1 MNLVIYSFGGVM
13 DLFEYQGKSL
23 YQKFNIN
30 HPNSKLIK
38 NLNDLNDPIDLNFP
52 VVVKA
57 QVQVG
62 GRGKAGGI
70 KVAKDINELTQY
82 SEEILGMDIKG
93 HKVEILL
100 LEEASNILEEYYI
113 SFTLDRSEKKYLI
126 MLSAK
131 GGMDI
136 EQVAEENPDDL
147 IKFHVSPSEKLTS
160 STISE
165 LINKANLNKDHEESL
180 SEIIENL
187 YLMFTEGDCDL
198 VEVNPLAIT
207 DNGVMALDSKVSL
220 DMNAKYKHP
229 YFDDFEQE
237 IPIPESEKNAKEKGL
252 NFIKLDG
259 SVGIIGNGAG
269 LVMSTL
275 DVVAENGGKAANFL
289 DIGGGAKA
297 ETVSSALEVLE
308 ADQNVKSVLINIFG
322 GITRCDLVAEGI
334 IEATKGKEL
343 VWPIII
349 RLDGTNSL
357 EGLEILR
364 ANPNEK
370 IFIEESMDSA
380 AKLAVQKGL

>member
-1 MNLVIYSFGGVM
+1 M

-38 NLNDLNDPIDLNFP
+38 NLNDLNDPINLNFP

-147 IKFHVSPSEKLTS
+147 VKFHVSPSEKLTS

-308 ADQNVKSVLINIFG
+308 ADKNVKSVLINIFG

-357 EGLEILR
+357 EGLEILK

>member
-1 MNLVIYSFGGVM
+1 M

-147 IKFHVSPSEKLTS
+147 VKFHVSPSEKLTS

-165 LINKANLNKDHEESL
+165 LINKANLNKDHEENL

>member
-1 MNLVIYSFGGVM
+1 M

-38 NLNDLNDPIDLNFP
+38 NLNHLNDPINLNFP

-147 IKFHVSPSEKLTS
+147 VKFHVSPSEKLTS

-207 DNGVMALDSKVSL
+207 DDGVMALDSKVSL

-308 ADQNVKSVLINIFG
+308 ADENVKSVLINIFG

-357 EGLEILR
+357 EGLKILK

>member
-1 MNLVIYSFGGVM
+1 M

-38 NLNDLNDPIDLNFP
+38 NLNDLNDPINLNFP

-70 KVAKDINELTQY
+70 KVARDINELTQY

-147 IKFHVSPSEKLTS
+147 VKFHVSPSEKLTS

-357 EGLEILR
+357 EGLEILK

>member
-1 MNLVIYSFGGVM
+1 M

-30 HPNSKLIK
+30 HPNSKLVK
-38 NLNDLNDPIDLNFP
+38 NLNDLNDPINLNFP

-147 IKFHVSPSEKLTS
+147 VKFHVSPSEKLTS

-207 DNGVMALDSKVSL
+207 DDGVMALDSKVSL

-357 EGLEILR
+357 VGLEILKE
-364 ANPNEK
+364 NPNEK

>member
-1 MNLVIYSFGGVM
+1 M

-38 NLNDLNDPIDLNFP
+38 NLNDLNDPINLNFP

-136 EQVAEENPDDL
+136 EKVAEENPDDL
-147 IKFHVSPSEKLTS
+147 VKFHISPSEKLTS

-180 SEIIENL
+180 SGIIENL

>member
-1 MNLVIYSFGGVM
+1 M

-38 NLNDLNDPIDLNFP
+38 NLNDLNDPINLNFP

-147 IKFHVSPSEKLTS
+147 VKFHVSPSEKLTS

-237 IPIPESEKNAKEKGL
+237 IPIPESEKNAKDKGL

>member
-1 MNLVIYSFGGVM
+1 M
-13 DLFEYQGKSL
+13 
-23 YQKFNIN
+23 
-30 HPNSKLIK
+30 NSKLIK

-220 DMNAKYKHP
+220 DINAKYKHP

>member
-1 MNLVIYSFGGVM
+1 M

-38 NLNDLNDPIDLNFP
+38 NLNDLNDPINLNFP

-160 STISE
+160 STISA
-165 LINKANLNKDHEESL
+165 LIHKANLNKDHEESL

-229 YFDDFEQE
+229 YSDDFEQE

-357 EGLEILR
+357 EGLEILK

-380 AKLAVQKGL
+380 AKLAVHKGL

>member
-1 MNLVIYSFGGVM
+1 MRATLAFV
-13 DLFEYQGKSL
+13 SL
-23 YQKFNIN
+23 TAF
-30 HPNSKLIK
+30 S
-38 NLNDLNDPIDLNFP
+38 
-52 VVVKA
+52 
-57 QVQVG
+57 
-62 GRGKAGGI
+62 
-70 KVAKDINELTQY
+70 T
-82 SEEILGMDIKG
+82 
-93 HKVEILL
+93 
-100 LEEASNILEEYYI
+100 ASNILEEYYI

-147 IKFHVSPSEKLTS
+147 VKFHVSPSEKLTS

-275 DVVAENGGKAANFL
+275 DVVAENGGKHTHKESRY
-289 DIGGGAKA
+289 IAKH
-297 ETVSSALEVLE
+297 S
-308 ADQNVKSVLINIFG
+308 
-322 GITRCDLVAEGI
+322 
-334 IEATKGKEL
+334 KEL
-343 VWPIII
+343 
-349 RLDGTNSL
+349 
-357 EGLEILR
+357 
-364 ANPNEK
+364 
-370 IFIEESMDSA
+370 
-380 AKLAVQKGL
+380 Q

>member
-1 MNLVIYSFGGVM
+1 M

-38 NLNDLNDPIDLNFP
+38 NLNDLNDPINLNFP

-70 KVAKDINELTQY
+70 KVAKDINELTQH
-82 SEEILGMDIKG
+82 SEEILGMNIKG

-147 IKFHVSPSEKLTS
+147 VKFHVSPSEKLTS

-207 DNGVMALDSKVSL
+207 DNGVMALDSKVTL

-308 ADQNVKSVLINIFG
+308 ADKNVKSVLINIFG

>member
-1 MNLVIYSFGGVM
+1 M

-38 NLNDLNDPIDLNFP
+38 NLNDLNDPINLNFP

-70 KVAKDINELTQY
+70 KLAKDINELTQH
-82 SEEILGMDIKG
+82 SEEILGMNIKG

-147 IKFHVSPSEKLTS
+147 VKFHVSPSEKLTS

-343 VWPIII
+343 IWPIII

>member
-1 MNLVIYSFGGVM
+1 M

-38 NLNDLNDPIDLNFP
+38 NLNDLNDPINLNFP
-52 VVVKA
+52 IVVKA

-136 EQVAEENPDDL
+136 EQVADENPDDL

>member
-1 MNLVIYSFGGVM
+1 M

-38 NLNDLNDPIDLNFP
+38 NLNDLNDPINLNFP

-147 IKFHVSPSEKLTS
+147 VKFHVSPSEKLTS

-165 LINKANLNKDHEESL
+165 LINKANLNKDHQESL

>member
-1 MNLVIYSFGGVM
+1 M

-30 HPNSKLIK
+30 HPNSILIK
-38 NLNDLNDPIDLNFP
+38 ILNDLNDPINLNFP

-147 IKFHVSPSEKLTS
+147 VKFHVSPSEKLTS

-165 LINKANLNKDHEESL
+165 LINKANLNKDHEENL

>member
-1 MNLVIYSFGGVM
+1 M

-38 NLNDLNDPIDLNFP
+38 NLNDLNDPINLNFP

-70 KVAKDINELTQY
+70 KVAKDINELSQY

-147 IKFHVSPSEKLTS
+147 VKFHVSPSEKLMS

-180 SEIIENL
+180 SEIIKNL

-207 DNGVMALDSKVSL
+207 DDGVMALDSKVSL

-357 EGLEILR
+357 EGLEILK

-380 AKLAVQKGL
+380 AKLAVHKGL

>member
-1 MNLVIYSFGGVM
+1 M

-38 NLNDLNDPIDLNFP
+38 NLNDLNDPINLNFP

-82 SEEILGMDIKG
+82 SKEILGMDIKG

-147 IKFHVSPSEKLTS
+147 VKFHVSPSEKLTS

-334 IEATKGKEL
+334 VEATKGKEL
-343 VWPIII
+343 VWPVII

-357 EGLEILR
+357 EGLEILK

>member
-1 MNLVIYSFGGVM
+1 M

-38 NLNDLNDPIDLNFP
+38 NLNDLNDPINLNFP

-147 IKFHVSPSEKLTS
+147 VKFHVSPSEKLTS

-180 SEIIENL
+180 SEIIQNL

-207 DNGVMALDSKVSL
+207 DDGVMALDSKVSL

>member
-1 MNLVIYSFGGVM
+1 M

-136 EQVAEENPDDL
+136 EQVAEENPDEL
-147 IKFHVSPSEKLTS
+147 VKFHVSPSEKLTS
-160 STISE
+160 PTISE

>member
-1 MNLVIYSFGGVM
+1 M

-38 NLNDLNDPIDLNFP
+38 NLNDLNDPINLNFP

-82 SEEILGMDIKG
+82 SEEILGMNIKG
-93 HKVEILL
+93 PKVEILL

-147 IKFHVSPSEKLTS
+147 VKFHVSPSEKLTS

-207 DNGVMALDSKVSL
+207 DNGVMALDSKVTL

-334 IEATKGKEL
+334 VEATKGKEL
-343 VWPIII
+343 VWPVII

-357 EGLEILR
+357 EGLEILK

>member
-1 MNLVIYSFGGVM
+1 M

-38 NLNDLNDPIDLNFP
+38 NLNDLNDPINLNFP

-82 SEEILGMDIKG
+82 SKEILGMDIKG

-147 IKFHVSPSEKLTS
+147 VKFHVSPSEKLTS

-207 DNGVMALDSKVSL
+207 DDGVMALDSKVSL

-357 EGLEILR
+357 EGLEILK

>member
-1 MNLVIYSFGGVM
+1 M

-38 NLNDLNDPIDLNFP
+38 NLNDLNDPINLNFP
-52 VVVKA
+52 IVVKA

-147 IKFHVSPSEKLTS
+147 VKFHISPSEKLTP

>member
-1 MNLVIYSFGGVM
+1 M

-38 NLNDLNDPIDLNFP
+38 NLNDLNDPINLNFP

-82 SEEILGMDIKG
+82 SKEILGMDIKG

-147 IKFHVSPSEKLTS
+147 VKFHVSPAEILMS

-165 LINKANLNKDHEESL
+165 LINKANLNKDHEDSL

-334 IEATKGKEL
+334 VEATKGKEL
-343 VWPIII
+343 VWPVII

-357 EGLEILR
+357 EGLEILK

>member
-1 MNLVIYSFGGVM
+1 M

-38 NLNDLNDPIDLNFP
+38 NLNDLNDPINLNFP

-147 IKFHVSPSEKLTS
+147 VKFHISPSEKLTP

>member
-1 MNLVIYSFGGVM
+1 M

-38 NLNDLNDPIDLNFP
+38 NLNDLNDPINLNFP

-147 IKFHVSPSEKLTS
+147 VKFHVSPSEKLTS
-160 STISE
+160 PTISE

-207 DNGVMALDSKVSL
+207 DDGVMALDSKVSL

>member
-1 MNLVIYSFGGVM
+1 M

-38 NLNDLNDPIDLNFP
+38 NLNDLNDTINLNFP

-147 IKFHVSPSEKLTS
+147 VKFHVSPSEILTS
-160 STISE
+160 PTISE

-357 EGLEILR
+357 EGLEILK

>member
-1 MNLVIYSFGGVM
+1 M

-30 HPNSKLIK
+30 HPNSKLVK
-38 NLNDLNDPIDLNFP
+38 NLNDLNDPINLNFP

-147 IKFHVSPSEKLTS
+147 VKFHVSPSEKLTS
-160 STISE
+160 LTISE

-334 IEATKGKEL
+334 VEATKGKEL
-343 VWPIII
+343 VWPVII

-357 EGLEILR
+357 EGLEILK

>member
-1 MNLVIYSFGGVM
+1 M

-38 NLNDLNDPIDLNFP
+38 NLNDLNDPINLNFP

-70 KVAKDINELTQY
+70 KVAKDNTELTQY

-147 IKFHVSPSEKLTS
+147 VKFHVSPSEKLTS

-357 EGLEILR
+357 EGLEILK

>member
-1 MNLVIYSFGGVM
+1 M

-38 NLNDLNDPIDLNFP
+38 NLNDLNDPINLNFP

-147 IKFHVSPSEKLTS
+147 VKFHVSPSEKLTS

-165 LINKANLNKDHEESL
+165 LINKANLNTDHEESL

>member
-1 MNLVIYSFGGVM
+1 M

-147 IKFHVSPSEKLTS
+147 VKFHVSPSEKLTS

-198 VEVNPLAIT
+198 VEVNPLAVT